1 MPVLSGSMSTMG
13 YFAQGELPSDFKQT
27 YIDAM
32 RKYRFKDID
41 PVSDRDQAEGWVTLE
56 DPFDTEFD
64 LNKVF
69 FTDYVVMS
77 LRIDRIRIPAAVFKL
92 HLQKALADY
101 RTDKGKEKLSK
112 DEKDEVRDFLE
123 SQLRRR
129 VLPSVQTID
138 AAWNLENNR
147 VWLFSHNKGINEIFQ
162 QLFHDTFGFTLTPKN
177 PYVQL
182 LHSDLE
188 DEARDLALNIESAV
202 FAVPSDR

>member
-32 RKYRFKDID
+32 RQRRFKDID
-41 PVSDRDQAEGWVTLE
+41 PASDRDQAEGWVTLE

-92 HLQKALADY
+92 HLQKALVDY
-101 RTDKGKEKLSK
+101 RTEKGKEKLSK
-112 DEKDEVRDFLE
+112 GEKDEVRDFLE

-138 AAWNLENNR
+138 AAWNLESNR

-182 LHSDLE
+182 LHSDL
-188 DEARDLALNIESAV
+188 DDDARDLALNIESAV